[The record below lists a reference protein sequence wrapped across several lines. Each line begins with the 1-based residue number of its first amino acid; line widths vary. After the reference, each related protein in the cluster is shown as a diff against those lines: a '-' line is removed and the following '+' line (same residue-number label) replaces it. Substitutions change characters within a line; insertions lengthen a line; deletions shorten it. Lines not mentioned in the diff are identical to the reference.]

1 MNLKTDLLS
10 LFTNVCEENSTP
22 LKVTPEIILYIN
34 NTEWENKKELIKT
47 ECQKIPTED
56 LISWNLL
63 RRHTDQN
70 ELLAKI
76 LIAIGDKLQVWKR
89 FPEIGMVWNLPHFP
103 CAYPLNGATCRSG
116 SNNLTRD

>member
-103 CAYPLNGATCRSG
+103 
-116 SNNLTRD
+116 